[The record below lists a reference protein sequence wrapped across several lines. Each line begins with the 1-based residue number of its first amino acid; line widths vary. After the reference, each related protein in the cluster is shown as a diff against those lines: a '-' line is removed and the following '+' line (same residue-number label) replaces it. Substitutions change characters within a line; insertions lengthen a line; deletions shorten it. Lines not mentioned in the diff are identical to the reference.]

1 MAVAWR
7 RITCGVYG
15 AAMYRLRNEV
25 MNYAWGSQTAIAG
38 LEGREP
44 SSQPE
49 AEVWMGAHPKA
60 SSRVLTLEGEL
71 PLTGLVA
78 EAPATWLG
86 HAVARKYGAT
96 LPFLLKVLAAAS
108 PLSLQA
114 HPSIA
119 QARAGYDEEDGKG
132 IPVDAPHRNYRDRN
146 HKPELICALT
156 RFEALCGFRARDS
169 AIALFHE
176 INRPGLTRAVAP
188 LFQDAL
194 SDDAALRATFAGL
207 MRLTKSEQLFLCTET
222 MSALPTGPSPF
233 ASSFRWAKRLGE
245 LYPGDIGMVVSLL
258 LNQVTLQPGQALYL
272 PAGNLHAYLEG
283 LGVELMAN
291 SDNVLRGGCTPKH
304 VDVEELLKVLSFKGG
319 PIPVINPAPPGEA
332 PIQRYIT
339 EAEEFELSRVRVRGE
354 LTIPAHAGPRI
365 VLAVEG
371 EASLDS
377 SGANQRLA
385 AGQSAFLLPGETVQ
399 ASGDCSLF
407 VAAVGSL

>member
-1 MAVAWR
+1 
-7 RITCGVYG
+7 
-15 AAMYRLRNEV
+15 MYLLRNQV
-25 MNYAWGSQTAIAG
+25 MNYAWGSHTAIAG
-38 LEGREP
+38 LEGR
-44 SSQPE
+44 SASVQPE

-60 SSRVLTLEGEL
+60 SSGVVLSDRVV
-71 PLTGLVA
+71 PLTQAVA
-78 EAPATWLG
+78 ESPAAWLG
-86 HAVARKYGAT
+86 SEVVARYGAT
-96 LPFLLKVLAAAS
+96 LPFLFKVLAAGA

-119 QARAGYDEEDGKG
+119 QARAGYDAEDARG

-156 RFEALCGFRARDS
+156 RFEALCGFRARDK

-176 INRPGLTRAVAP
+176 LNSPTLTHAVQP
-188 LFQDAL
+188 LFQETL
-194 SDDAALRATFAGL
+194 SDDESAIRATFAGL
-207 MRLTKSEQLFLCTET
+207 MRLSKSEQQFLCAET
-222 MSALPTGPSPF
+222 LNSLPTGHSPF
-233 ASSFRWAKRLGE
+233 ASSYKWARRLEE
-245 LYPGDIGMVVSLL
+245 LYPGDVGMVVSLL

-304 VDVEELLKVLSFKGG
+304 VDVEELLAVLTFRGG
-319 PIPVINPAPPGEA
+319 PIPVINPAPGDA

-339 EAEEFELSRVRVRGE
+339 EAEEFELSRVRVSSK
-354 LTIPAHAGPRI
+354 LTIPSHLGPRI

-371 EASLDS
+371 EVTLDC
-377 SGANQRLA
+377 SGASHVLR
-385 AGQSAFLLPGETVQ
+385 AGESAYLLPGESII

-407 VAAVGSL
+407 VAAVGSV